1 LAVGGLRVL
10 LGHRFEIGDSVLFD
24 SSHQEI
30 DLKQECLYG
39 SYFSQQKSTKRLFAN
54 DAPSR
59 SEKIAK
65 IQRTVALEGRDVR
78 LSAASFAD
86 FQLFFHSPFDSAQ
99 GSAERCPPFALACAP
114 DPVKGFRTRFG
125 LGS

>member
-86 FQLFFHSPFDSAQ
+86 FQLFFHSR
-99 GSAERCPPFALACAP
+99 ERCPPFALACAP
-114 DPVKGFRTRFG
+114 DPGKGTVKGEK
-125 LGS
+125 

>member
-39 SYFSQQKSTKRLFAN
+39 SYFL
-54 DAPSR
+54 SR
-59 SEKIAK
+59 K
-65 IQRTVALEGRDVR
+65 V
-78 LSAASFAD
+78 
-86 FQLFFHSPFDSAQ
+86 P
-99 GSAERCPPFALACAP
+99 
-114 DPVKGFRTRFG
+114 KGFSRTMR
-125 LGS
+125 LPALKKQQNSEL